1 MARHRTSTD
10 PDRVDWAQVDLDPV
24 DRLDLLR
31 PPAPQLSGWVPERG
45 SSGRS
50 ADDWDDTRWSPD
62 DLLIFG
68 APDRDPPVPVD
79 VADEL
84 SVAGT
89 KIPGKASGRSVGT
102 RAGDDADAGTD
113 TDTGP
118 ADDANADHDDDDGVD
133 LESGVDR
140 DPEPEPVRSRKI
152 RAGPWG
158 RRLAET
164 WVPETLRDARV
175 DPGRKG
181 ALILSLIAALA
192 AVAAAIGVW
201 RDRPEPR
208 PVQPVAL
215 APVTDAVSPARSG
228 APIRSGAVR
237 APGSSDAN
245 SSASPPAVHSTESVG
260 ATGPAV
266 IAVSVTG
273 LVRSPG
279 LIRLPTGAR
288 VADAIAAAGGVT
300 LQGSITGLN
309 LAATLTDGDSVVVG
323 AASTAPPIGR
333 APGSAGAGPGLAPQ
347 ERSAGGAAAGGTPA
361 APINLNTADA
371 ADLETL
377 PGVGP
382 VMAANIIGWR
392 EQNGSF
398 SSIQQ
403 LQEVTGIGPARYA
416 QLAPLVVVA

>member
-1 MARHRTSTD
+1 MARHRTTTD
-10 PDRVDWAQVDLDPV
+10 ADRVDWAQVDLDPV

-31 PPAPQLSGWVPERG
+31 PPVPLRSGWIPDPG
-45 SSGRS
+45 GGS

-68 APDRDPPVPVD
+68 APDRDPPVPAD
-79 VADEL
+79 VRDEL
-84 SVAGT
+84 SADGT
-89 KIPGKASGRSVGT
+89 RIADEAAARSVGT
-102 RAGDDADAGTD
+102 RAGEDADVGTD
-113 TDTGP
+113 IDTGT
-118 ADDANADHDDDDGVD
+118 ADDDDDDDGVGQP
-133 LESGVDR
+133 SGADA
-140 DPEPEPVRSRKI
+140 EPVRSRKI
-152 RAGPWG
+152 RAGPRG

-215 APVTDAVSPARSG
+215 APVTDLASSG
-228 APIRSGAVR
+228 SPIRSGAVR
-237 APGSSDAN
+237 ALGSIEAN
-245 SSASPPAVHSTESVG
+245 PSANPPVVHSTGSLST
-260 ATGPAV
+260 AGPAV
-266 IAVSVTG
+266 IAVSITG

-300 LQGSITGLN
+300 DQGSITGLN

-323 AASTAPPIGR
+323 AVSTAPPVGR
-333 APGSAGAGPGLAPQ
+333 APGSAGAATGLGAGAG
-347 ERSAGGAAAGGTPA
+347 SAGGTADGSPPA

-371 ADLETL
+371 ATLETL

-392 EQNGSF
+392 EANGSF
-398 SSIQQ
+398 ISIDQ
-403 LQEVTGIGPARYA
+403 LQEVSGIGPARYA
-416 QLAPLVVVA
+416 QLAPLVAVA